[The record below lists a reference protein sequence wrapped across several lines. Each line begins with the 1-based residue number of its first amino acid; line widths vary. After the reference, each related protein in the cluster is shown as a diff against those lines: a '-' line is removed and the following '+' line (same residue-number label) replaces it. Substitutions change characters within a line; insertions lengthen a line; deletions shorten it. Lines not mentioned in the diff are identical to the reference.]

1 MAEIIYYEALGQKCV
16 VWPLSIP
23 PDGRLIISLDQGSD
37 SVIL

>member
-16 VWPLSIP
+16 V
-23 PDGRLIISLDQGSD
+23 GRLIIFLDQGSD